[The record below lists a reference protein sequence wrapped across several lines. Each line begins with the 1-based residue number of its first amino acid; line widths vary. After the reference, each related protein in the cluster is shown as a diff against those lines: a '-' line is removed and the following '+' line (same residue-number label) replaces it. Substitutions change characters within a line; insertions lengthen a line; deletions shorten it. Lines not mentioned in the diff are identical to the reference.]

1 MDEQRP
7 SAEDFPR
14 ETLVAALRDNG
25 VSYLVPGD
33 ADTDEVLKSPV
44 RLLSALLRQPDAR
57 LQLAIVSLFLRQ
69 PVLAETVPALAARLD
84 ASLSLELQT
93 LYMAAAVYLQRHWQS
108 RLSIYLDDMTLLP
121 DLFSRQMD
129 LPPPEER
136 FGKTGLHELAEA
148 WQARSQYPFARLDS
162 LHNTI
167 DLFFEKLKLEKAEPP
182 YAPTN

>member
-1 MDEQRP
+1 LNEQQQ
-7 SAEDFPR
+7 SAVVFPR
-14 ETLVAALRDNG
+14 ETLVAALKEQG
-25 VSYLVPGD
+25 ITYLAPSD
-33 ADTDEVLKSPV
+33 AVADEALTSPDQ
-44 RLLSALLRQPDAR
+44 LLTALLLQSDAR

-93 LYMAAAVYLQRHWQS
+93 LYMAAVYLQRHWQS

-167 DLFFEKLKLEKAEPP
+167 DLFFEQLKLEKRDQP
-182 YAPTN
+182 YAPTD

>member
-1 MDEQRP
+1 MNEQQQ
-7 SAEDFPR
+7 SAVVFPR
-14 ETLVAALRDNG
+14 ETLVAALKEQG
-25 VSYLVPGD
+25 ITYLAPSD
-33 ADTDEVLKSPV
+33 AVADEALTSPDQ
-44 RLLSALLRQPDAR
+44 LLTALLLQSDAR

-69 PVLAETVPALAARLD
+69 PVLAETVPALVARLD

-93 LYMAAAVYLQRHWQS
+93 LYMAAVYLQRHWQS

-167 DLFFEKLKLEKAEPP
+167 DLFFEQLKLEKAEPP

>member
-1 MDEQRP
+1 MDEQQQ
-7 SAEDFPR
+7 SAVVFHR
-14 ETLVAALRDNG
+14 ETLVAALKEQG
-25 VSYLVPGD
+25 ITYLAPSD
-33 ADTDEVLKSPV
+33 AVADEALASPEE
-44 RLLSALLRQPDAR
+44 LLSALLRQPDAR

-84 ASLSLELQT
+84 ASLSLEMQT
-93 LYMAAAVYLQRHWQS
+93 LYMAAVYLQRHWQS
-108 RLSIYLDDMTLLP
+108 SLSIYLGDMTLLP

-129 LPPPEER
+129 LPAPEER

-167 DLFFEKLKLEKAEPP
+167 DLFFEQLKLEKAEPP